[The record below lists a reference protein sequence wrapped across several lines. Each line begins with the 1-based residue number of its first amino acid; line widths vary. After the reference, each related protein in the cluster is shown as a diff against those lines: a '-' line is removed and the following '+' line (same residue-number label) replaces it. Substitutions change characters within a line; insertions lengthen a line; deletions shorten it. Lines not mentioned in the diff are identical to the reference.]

1 MTGQAMS
8 AGPYLVDAA
17 AKVCPEAERLRKHG
31 AERGRVPHRHC
42 QRRHSP
48 EARAWQILLATLAL
62 PPPCPDA
69 ASPVCLPIVP
79 VYGPSFRLD
88 VVS

>member
-1 MTGQAMS
+1 
-8 AGPYLVDAA
+8 
-17 AKVCPEAERLRKHG
+17 
-31 AERGRVPHRHC
+31 VPHRHC